1 MNLSELHRDALGEI
15 FNMGVGR
22 AAHSLSQLVNAT
34 VDLTAPSVTI
44 CAPNEVCGILV
55 GAEFSEVSAVS
66 QSFSGPFDTTAM
78 LVFPESQA
86 LEIVRLMMGST
97 ELSLEEVSEYEQESM
112 CEIGNIILNA
122 CISALADCFGVHIS
136 GGLPVHHF
144 STPENLVQSSLSM
157 DQDHSCLLLLKVTL
171 SVRNQCINGHVIF
184 LMNISSLNLLFACVD
199 KYLDGLGVA

>member
-1 MNLSELHRDALGEI
+1 MDMTELRRDALGEI

-44 CAPNEVCGILV
+44 CAPDEVSGILV
-55 GAEFSEVSAVS
+55 GTEFAEVSAVS
-66 QSFSGPFDTTAM
+66 QAFSGPFDTTAM

-97 ELSLEEVSEYEQESM
+97 ELSLEEISEYEQESM

-122 CISALADCFGVHIS
+122 CISALADSFGVQIV

-144 STPENLVQSSLSM
+144 TSPENLVKNSM
-157 DQDHSCLLLLKVTL
+157 SIDLDHSCLLLLKVTL

-184 LMNISSLNLLFACVD
+184 LMNITSLNLLFSCVD
-199 KYLDGLGVA
+199 KYLEGLGVI